1 MAQMIQYG
9 SELLRINTQKNTIEY
24 SKDSGHSWRSRYM
37 GSIAGDFVD
46 LLVYCSEILACTST
60 GIYYSKDGG
69 YNWRNRYNS
78 NSCGSFLQLAS
89 DGQNVLATTSKG
101 LYYSKDGGN
110 NWRRR

>member
-9 SELLRINTQKNTIEY
+9 SELLRIDTQKNTIEY
-24 SKDSGHSWRSRYM
+24 SKDGGRSWRSRYM
-37 GSIAGDFVD
+37 GSIAGVFVD
-46 LLVYCSEILACTST
+46 LLVYGSEILACTSK